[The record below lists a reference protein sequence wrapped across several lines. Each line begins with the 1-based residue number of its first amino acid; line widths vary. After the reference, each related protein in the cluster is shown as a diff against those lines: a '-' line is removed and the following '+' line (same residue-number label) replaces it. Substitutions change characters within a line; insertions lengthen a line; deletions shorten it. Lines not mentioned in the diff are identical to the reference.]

1 MTPAG
6 KDAYETCRYRNG
18 DEKRVP
24 PKWRKTKSCAPG
36 SKSGNGPSQGP
47 KTSPTKVVGT
57 HGGDCMHLLES
68 LHSIEGR

>member
-1 MTPAG
+1 M
-6 KDAYETCRYRNG
+6 KSEFHQNG
-18 DEKRVP
+18 ARL
-24 PKWRKTKSCAPG
+24 KSCAPG

-57 HGGDCMHLLES
+57 HGGGCMHLLES

>member
-1 MTPAG
+1 M
-6 KDAYETCRYRNG
+6 KSESHQNG
-18 DEKRVP
+18 A
-24 PKWRKTKSCAPG
+24 KTKSCAPS

-47 KTSPTKVVGT
+47 KTNPTKVVGT